1 MVVLLVVV
9 CVGFRGPVGFL
20 FVLFF
25 GQEASGHRVLKMW
38 YMSGCFGSRL
48 LRELGDSASQDGW
61 RLKPRCCESENPIS
75 QVLQCPYQS
84 TWDRGTLRAQESLN
98 CLELHADS

>member
-38 YMSGCFGSRL
+38 YMSGCFGSRY
-48 LRELGDSASQDGW
+48 
-61 RLKPRCCESENPIS
+61 CESWVI
-75 QVLQCPYQS
+75 QH
-84 TWDRGTLRAQESLN
+84 LRMVG
-98 CLELHADS
+98 D